1 MGVVVRPVPGVR
13 SPDDLVVAL
22 DETEDTVLGMLTLVE
37 ESVEVMVGTSRVV
50 SSTVELTTV
59 LELEPDTSEVLVLVT
74 KVLLSSDG
82 LVDLETSVTG
92 EVVGI
97 TGKLEV
103 VSRVTSDDFVVFFEE
118 DSVTNVFEESR
129 PISTLELDSD
139 LADDPV
145 PDELIVDGTDALE
158 VVTTTGEEVL
168 DVVV

>member
-1 MGVVVRPVPGVR
+1 MGVVVRSVPGVR
-13 SPDDLVVAL
+13 SLDDLVVAL
-22 DETEDTVLGMLTLVE
+22 DALEDTVLGMLTLVE

-59 LELEPDTSEVLVLVT
+59 LELEPDTSEVLVLLT
-74 KVLLSSDG
+74 KVLLSDG
-82 LVDLETSVTG
+82 LVDLEISVTG

-129 PISTLELDSD
+129 PMATLELDSD
-139 LADDPV
+139 SD
-145 PDELIVDGTDALE
+145 
-158 VVTTTGEEVL
+158 
-168 DVVV
+168 

>member
-13 SPDDLVVAL
+13 SPPDDLVVAL
-22 DETEDTVLGMLTLVE
+22 DETEEDTVRGMLTLVE

-50 SSTVELTTV
+50 SSTDVELTTV
-59 LELEPDTSEVLVLVT
+59 LELEPDTSEVLVLLT
-74 KVLLSSDG
+74 KVLLSDG

-103 VSRVTSDDFVVFFEE
+103 VSRVTSDDFDVFFEE

-129 PISTLELDSD
+129 PMTTLLELDSD
-139 LADDPV
+139 
-145 PDELIVDGTDALE
+145 
-158 VVTTTGEEVL
+158 
-168 DVVV
+168 

>member
-1 MGVVVRPVPGVR
+1 MGVVVRSVPGVR
-13 SPDDLVVAL
+13 SLDDLVVAL
-22 DETEDTVLGMLTLVE
+22 DALEDTVLGMLTLVE

-59 LELEPDTSEVLVLVT
+59 LELEPDTSEVLVLLT
-74 KVLLSSDG
+74 KVLLSDG
-82 LVDLETSVTG
+82 LVDLEISVTG

-129 PISTLELDSD
+129 PMATLELDSD
-139 LADDPV
+139 
-145 PDELIVDGTDALE
+145 
-158 VVTTTGEEVL
+158 
-168 DVVV
+168 

>member
-1 MGVVVRPVPGVR
+1 MGVVVRPAVPGVR

-59 LELEPDTSEVLVLVT
+59 LELEPDTSEVLVLLV
-74 KVLLSSDG
+74 KVLLSDG
-82 LVDLETSVTG
+82 LVDLESSVTG

-103 VSRVTSDDFVVFFEE
+103 VSRVTSDDFVVFFVE

-129 PISTLELDSD
+129 PIAKLELDDSD
-139 LADDPV
+139 
-145 PDELIVDGTDALE
+145 
-158 VVTTTGEEVL
+158 
-168 DVVV
+168 

>member
-13 SPDDLVVAL
+13 SPPDDLVVAL
-22 DETEDTVLGMLTLVE
+22 DETEEDTVLGMLTLVD

-50 SSTVELTTV
+50 SSTDVELTTV
-59 LELEPDTSEVLVLVT
+59 LELEPDTSEVLVLLT
-74 KVLLSSDG
+74 KVLLSDG

-103 VSRVTSDDFVVFFEE
+103 VSRVTSDDFDVFFEE

-129 PISTLELDSD
+129 PMTTLLELDSD
-139 LADDPV
+139 
-145 PDELIVDGTDALE
+145 
-158 VVTTTGEEVL
+158 
-168 DVVV
+168 

>member
-13 SPDDLVVAL
+13 SPPDDLVVAL
-22 DETEDTVLGMLTLVE
+22 DETEEDTVLGMLTLVE

-50 SSTVELTTV
+50 SSTDVELTTV
-59 LELEPDTSEVLVLVT
+59 LELEPDTSEVLVLLT
-74 KVLLSSDG
+74 KVLLSDG

-103 VSRVTSDDFVVFFEE
+103 VSRVTSDDFDVFFEE

-129 PISTLELDSD
+129 PMTTLLELDSD
-139 LADDPV
+139 
-145 PDELIVDGTDALE
+145 
-158 VVTTTGEEVL
+158 
-168 DVVV
+168 